1 MIAVKNSW
9 KIFFNFSDTVV
20 IFGFFCVLTKNE
32 LLGLEQKII
41 KNSKSYKKRTNTTT
55 VNPVENDILCT
66 ARSEE
71 GICKVN

>member
-1 MIAVKNSW
+1 M
-9 KIFFNFSDTVV
+9 FTFNK
-20 IFGFFCVLTKNE
+20 KNE

-66 ARSEE
+66 VRSEE
-71 GICKVN
+71 GICKVK